1 MRFAMMLMVLAPL
14 VGCAQY
20 DEMRSANLAAAQRER
35 TAADEATCRANGAQP
50 GSPAYEDCR
59 DRLLRR
65 RDKAAYRQEKVARDM
80 LNESSLRPI
89 GE

>member
-1 MRFAMMLMVLAPL
+1 MRFAMMLVALAL
-14 VGCAQY
+14 LAGCAQY
-20 DEMRSANLAAAQRER
+20 DEIRSANLAAAQRER
-35 TAADEATCRANGAQP
+35 AAADEATCRANGAQP

-59 DRLLRR
+59 NRLLKQ
-65 RDKAAYRQEKVARDM
+65 RDKSAYRQEEVARQM

>member
-1 MRFAMMLMVLAPL
+1 MRFVTASVVLISL
-14 VGCAQY
+14 GGCAQY
-20 DEMRSANLAAAQRER
+20 DEIRSANLAAAQRER
-35 TAADEATCRANGAQP
+35 TAADEAICRGNGVQP

-59 DRLLRR
+59 TQQLKR
-65 RDKAAYRQEKVARDM
+65 RDNSAYRQEEVARQM